1 MTNINTFK
9 KVFVGAGV
17 LIALGIVASSVGIK
31 YIAQKDTSGNVSI
44 TVSAQTQKQIE
55 ASLVG
60 GKKEGYFPVAE
71 GKFVFAKR
79 P

>member
-1 MTNINTFK
+1 MTKINTFK
-9 KVFVGAGV
+9 KVSVGAGV
-17 LIALGIVASSVGIK
+17 LIALGIVTYSVGIK
-31 YIAQKDTSGNVSI
+31 HIAQEGASGDVSI
-44 TVSAQTQKQIE
+44 TVSAETQKQIE

-60 GKKEGYFPVAE
+60 GKKEGYFPVGE

>member
-1 MTNINTFK
+1 
-9 KVFVGAGV
+9 
-17 LIALGIVASSVGIK
+17 
-31 YIAQKDTSGNVSI
+31 VSI
-44 TVSAQTQKQIE
+44 TVSTETQKQIE

-60 GKKEGYFPVAE
+60 GKKEGYFPVGE